1 MTERKLPGTVVTEL
15 NALGFV
21 LVDGKRPYTFLRV
34 STSGEIRLR
43 VQAIPRGRWLVE
55 VAATSS
61 AEGGRLLPSFPS
73 VLPSRF
79 GIAVDGATVEVSD
92 AELRDQLPR
101 MLATSLLPTWDSAW
115 HEG

>member
-1 MTERKLPGTVVTEL
+1 MTERKLPGAVVTEL

-21 LVDGKRPYTFLRV
+21 LVDGETFLRV

-55 VAATSS
+55 VAATTS
-61 AEGGRLLPSFPS
+61 AEGNRLLPSFPS

-79 GIAVDGATVEVSD
+79 GIAVDGTTVEVSD

-101 MLATSLLPTWDSAW
+101 MLATSLLPTWDAAW